1 MLVMT
6 EKLQRTLDT
15 ALGVFVRYGY
25 RRTTMGDLADA
36 IGVSRP
42 ALYLQFDGKEVLFA
56 AVIEKFV
63 DDALT
68 RIREGVAKRKT
79 LREKLNFAFEVWVIE
94 PFDLASRSPNA
105 AELVETG
112 DIPLAGLARGRDE
125 LVEIIR
131 DLLKDS
137 VGPKIARR
145 NARVLVA
152 ASRGLKE
159 AAANTEELRGLFK
172 DLISIVLAQSNG
184 ET

>member
-1 MLVMT
+1 MCSSGTVIDADDDG
-6 EKLQRTLDT
+6 RS
-15 ALGVFVRYGY
+15 
-25 RRTTMGDLADA
+25 RRCHRA
-36 IGVSRP
+36 SRP

-105 AELVETG
+105 AELAETG
-112 DIPLAGLARGRDE
+112 DITPGLARGRGGM
-125 LVEIIR
+125 VVIIR

-137 VGPKIARR
+137 VGPGELP
-145 NARVLVA
+145 NAAPGCWSLRPG
-152 ASRGLKE
+152 ASRSPPPTPKSS
-159 AAANTEELRGLFK
+159 RGLFK
-172 DLISIVLAQSNG
+172 DLISIVLAQSKG